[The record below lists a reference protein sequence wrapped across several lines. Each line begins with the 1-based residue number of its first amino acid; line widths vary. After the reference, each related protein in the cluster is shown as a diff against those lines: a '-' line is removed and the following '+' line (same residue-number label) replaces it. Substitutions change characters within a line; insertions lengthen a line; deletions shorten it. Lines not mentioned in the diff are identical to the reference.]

1 MSLNH
6 EDVVRILELLDAS
19 HFDELRIETAGYKL
33 HLRRSASGAAP
44 ETGNEAGAIAA
55 VAATQTAEARAALA
69 APATPAASVPPS
81 GTHAASAPNA
91 ANAPLATP
99 SIPPPA
105 SPATD
110 AARAT
115 TAVKAPML
123 GTFYGAPQPG
133 AAPFVTVGSTVAPDT
148 VIGIVEVM
156 KLMNAVSAGTSGVVV
171 EIVAK
176 DGTLV
181 EYGEVLLRV
190 APAAS

>member
-1 MSLNH
+1 LHH
-6 EDVVRILELLDAS
+6 EDVVQILALLDAS

-33 HLRRSASGAAP
+33 HLRRSAAAAGADATPPAP
-44 ETGNEAGAIAA
+44 ETQALVAAGAPPL
-55 VAATQTAEARAALA
+55 AT
-69 APATPAASVPPS
+69 AS
-81 GTHAASAPNA
+81 HAASAPPVVS
-91 ANAPLATP
+91 APLANPQAAPPPLPTP
-99 SIPPPA
+99 AAAGASIPI
-105 SPATD
+105 
-110 AARAT
+110 
-115 TAVKAPML
+115 KAPML

-133 AAPFVTVGSTVAPDT
+133 AAPFVSVGSTVEPDT